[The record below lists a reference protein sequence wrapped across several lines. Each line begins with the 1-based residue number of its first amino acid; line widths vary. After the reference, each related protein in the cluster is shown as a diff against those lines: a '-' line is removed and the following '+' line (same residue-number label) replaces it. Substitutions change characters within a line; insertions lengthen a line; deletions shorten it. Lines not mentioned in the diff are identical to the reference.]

1 MYLVNVNDIGK
12 SKCKWTVENAIQNK
26 LGIAINIDGS
36 SKTITYVKKIIFVI
50 LLHVLAKT
58 VII

>member
-12 SKCKWTVENAIQNK
+12 SKCKWMVENAIQNK
-26 LGIAINIDGS
+26 LGITINIDGS

-50 LLHVLAKT
+50 LLDVLAKT

>member
-12 SKCKWTVENAIQNK
+12 SKCKWMVENAIQNK
-26 LGIAINIDGS
+26 LGITINIDGS
-36 SKTITYVKKIIFVI
+36 SKTITYVKKIIFV
-50 LLHVLAKT
+50 LAKT